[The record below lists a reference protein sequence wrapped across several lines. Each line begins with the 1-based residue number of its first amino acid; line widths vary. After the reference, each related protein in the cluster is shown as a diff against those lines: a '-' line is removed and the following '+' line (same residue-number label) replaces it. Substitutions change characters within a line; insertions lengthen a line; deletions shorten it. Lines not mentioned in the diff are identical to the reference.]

1 LAKGNDRNPCR
12 RGVFRQMMD
21 DINHRPMTHVLIRK
35 CRYHRRHVTNA
46 LFLRRCVRL

>member
-1 LAKGNDRNPCR
+1 MFE
-12 RGVFRQMMD
+12 VFD
-21 DINHRPMTHVLIRK
+21 DALKLSFRISPSAVISVGGLSHVLIRK